1 MLTKSFLFTYQ
12 ADMKRL
18 LRNPPLVKMPTT
30 TEILRS
36 QPFLA
41 SQPAEVRESLKASAK
56 ESMRLRDSLLYR
68 ENSRADGVY
77 LIANGVVKVSATF

>member
-1 MLTKSFLFTYQ
+1 
-12 ADMKRL
+12 
-18 LRNPPLVKMPTT
+18 MPTT